1 MLTETIISARGE
13 SYGVITPTGVNLRT
27 FVSEDC
33 GAASLST
40 GIATFVPRSYLPY
53 HLHAF
58 SEAITVLEGAARI
71 LIEGRTYILSERDCI
86 HVPAATAHQVEN
98 ADKLGRMVA
107 LWAFAS
113 AKPTRTQVEKC
124 FLLEYR
130 GYGNP
135 KEGDPESIIRF
146 DQCPVY
152 ELSENASWTSLR
164 SGLVLK
170 ASAGDMAASVLEHRS
185 PAISTIS
192 MSRSRLSKAPRCA
205 LCREGAMSSVD
216 MTPLSS
222 ERVCRIDL

>member
-152 ELSENASWTSLR
+152 ELSENAAFLDLFARTFLTS
-164 SGLVLK
+164 S
-170 ASAGDMAASVLEHRS
+170 S
-185 PAISTIS
+185 
-192 MSRSRLSKAPRCA
+192 LSKVP
-205 LCREGAMSSVD
+205 MSFMYSFV
-216 MTPLSS
+216 MKPYTLPVRTRLGRTSS
-222 ERVCRIDL
+222 SKLFLVFGMKLKTSGSRT